1 MILVHAWAI
10 LSIEKITYSL
20 SSSQNLKLSN
30 VLSGWNQTFFV
41 ILSDVSSAKVGSTS
55 PPTTWSVDEV
65 VKFIEKS
72 DLAEHADMFKKHVSK
87 FAERKLHLIC
97 ILYPPWKFS
106 KKSQEQVM
114 NTNLPFQHPPSP
126 FSPDPTALGNSW
138 QAFTP
143 RKAEKLGWGKSS
155 QQRDAKTTFG
165 VGLTPFGHTVMAE
178 TPSPFRPEILLK
190 FCLL

>member
-30 VLSGWNQTFFV
+30 VLSGWNQTFF

-72 DLAEHADMFKKHVSK
+72 ELAEHADMFKKHVSK

-114 NTNLPFQHPPSP
+114 NTNLPFQHPLP
-126 FSPDPTALGNSW
+126 FFTWPYSSWELMASFHPEKGWKARVRKVITAEGCKNYFWCRFDSLWAHGYGGN
-138 QAFTP
+138 
-143 RKAEKLGWGKSS
+143 
-155 QQRDAKTTFG
+155 
-165 VGLTPFGHTVMAE
+165 
-178 TPSPFRPEILLK
+178 PEPL
-190 FCLL
+190 